1 MRTQQTQIPFEE
13 LLTRAAAESCRRRRE
28 SLPPEEVLQGAHDFS
43 ALDRCMTPWL
53 KQLDREHGGKT
64 AAREHGQEAA
74 PRRRSLRTLRR
85 IALVAALLAALLMG
99 VLTVSAE
106 LRAYVKEVIVQWGE
120 RNMTLQYEVDGHQ
133 LTELPEGYGPHYIP
147 EGFVYDE
154 ESSFVQQSRMLME
167 YRSEDGSYIQI
178 LARVAEN
185 ASMMNMDT
193 EHTDLHVIEY
203 GDGDAYFGTF
213 ENETGYV
220 MFWVEDGIEHELYIS
235 YITGNMPE
243 SEVYAI
249 AENIY

>member
-13 LLTRAAAESCRRRRE
+13 LLARAAAESCRRRRE

-43 ALDRCMTPWL
+43 ALDRRMTPWL

-106 LRAYVKEVIVQWGE
+106 LRAYVKNIVFEWTDHNVGIG
-120 RNMTLQYEVDGHQ
+120 YEVEGAL

-147 EGFVYDE
+147 EEYVYDE
-154 ESSFVQQSRMLME
+154 EASFVDQSRFSFV
-167 YRSEDGSYIQI
+167 YRSKNDEGKKLMIDGCIS
-178 LARVAEN
+178 EN
-185 ASMMNMDT
+185 ASMVWADN
-193 EHTDLHVIEY
+193 EHISYEWVTVNDVPAYLGTFIERDGYTLDWAKEGVENSIYFETDLPI
-203 GDGDAYFGTF
+203 
-213 ENETGYV
+213 N
-220 MFWVEDGIEHELYIS
+220 ELYK
-235 YITGNMPE
+235 
-243 SEVYAI
+243 I
-249 AENIY
+249 AQNIY